1 MNLAL
6 LTHQFT
12 LIRNTNFQINFFTK
26 PYAALRM
33 AFSINEHLSNLN
45 DYHSLSKCKRLGC
58 SPFILSKKRAKNLFQ
73 GGLKIRNLDPPVQQ
87 GLPQR
92 GCPSEMLASSMTNL
106 FMNTSK
112 PNRLSNDKPGNATRE
127 RIRNVLGQASV
138 ANGSLGKLQPQA
150 VDLEEAVLGA
160 LMLEK
165 DALTIVIEI
174 LQVES
179 FYKESHQKIYE
190 AILQLFDN
198 SEPVDILTVTNQLR
212 KNGTLEFAGGS
223 FYISGLTQ
231 RVNSAANVEY
241 HARIVSEMAIKREL
255 ISIASEIEKEAYE
268 DTTDTFALLD
278 KTEQRIFNVSE
289 VNIRKNYSDMRS
301 MMREAIMELE
311 AKKHHKDGLTGVP
324 TGFTALDRLT
334 SGWQKSD
341 LVIIAARPAMGKCLG
356 KGTKVLMYDGSLKK
370 VEDVV
375 IGDLLMGDD
384 STPRRVLSLAR
395 GRERMYWIRQNR
407 GIDYRVNESHILSL
421 KRSRTE
427 SYHKNGDVLN
437 ISVRD
442 YLQKSEKFKSNYK
455 GYKVAVEYPQ
465 QPVTVS
471 PYFLGVWLGDGDT
484 NSSRI
489 TTNDPEIVVMLEEYA
504 DAIRQTG
511 KLATVSTYDYVGK
524 CNQSRG
530 EPYAITKGYQG
541 AGYDFS
547 LKDELRKLAVLGNKH
562 IPQHYLINDTKH
574 RLQLL
579 AGLVDSDGHYL
590 VQSNGYEITQKNKKL
605 AYQIKFLCDS
615 LGFRTSIRKKKAVIS
630 TIGYE
635 SEVYRVRFYGDVDRI
650 PVRIVRKKALPWNN
664 RINRPATWWQVT
676 GVAIEY
682 DQVDDYYGFTLDGNH
697 LFLLEDMTVTHN
709 TAFILTALRNAAV
722 NFNHSVAIFSLEMS
736 SIQLVNRL
744 ISAEAELESEK
755 IKKGKLADYEW
766 EQLYAKTAQ
775 LTEAQIF
782 IDDTPALSIRELRSK
797 CRRLKAQNDIQ
808 LIVIDYLQLMS
819 GDSSKGGGNREQEI
833 AAISRALKNI
843 AKELDVPVIALSQLS
858 RAVETRGGDK
868 RPQLSDLRESGCLT
882 GDALIFNAVTGE
894 QVPIAELVQRQE
906 AGTLDGFNTSAVDA
920 QWRLNNHQ
928 VSNAFYSGKKEVFA
942 LTTRSGRTI
951 KASGNHPFL
960 KLEGWKCL
968 DELQVGDKIAVP
980 RSLAVSNPTNPIS
993 EDELVLLAHE
1003 KKVPNAVFQCD
1014 SEHTALFLRHLWAT
1028 DGNIS
1033 SSQSSRSKREVLS
1046 VYYASSSRQL
1056 TQQVQHLLLRLGI
1069 LSTVREQTSQK
1080 YRSMFHVQVYGREEQ
1095 LKFLQQVGCYGHRG
1109 VNIPAYI
1116 AILEQIESNPN
1127 TGIILKE
1134 AWEEWIKQY
1143 KAISNI
1149 SWRQFAQA
1157 MNTQY
1162 CGSALFRRGISRMR
1176 MKQIHQILPF
1186 ATLRNLANSDVLWDE
1201 IVSIQPLG
1209 VQDVYDITV
1218 DEAHNFVANDII
1230 THNSIEQDADMVI
1243 FLYRPEYYGLTED
1256 SEGQPTQGIG
1266 EIIISKHRN
1275 GALDTVQLKFIGK
1288 YTKFTNLDE
1297 VDTGATYGSSL
1308 MSAEMGSEFN
1318 DPNVVTFA
1326 SKANNPRFNQEE
1338 DNKREEDNDDP
1349 PF

>member
-1 MNLAL
+1 
-6 LTHQFT
+6 
-12 LIRNTNFQINFFTK
+12 
-26 PYAALRM
+26 
-33 AFSINEHLSNLN
+33 
-45 DYHSLSKCKRLGC
+45 
-58 SPFILSKKRAKNLFQ
+58 
-73 GGLKIRNLDPPVQQ
+73 
-87 GLPQR
+87 
-92 GCPSEMLASSMTNL
+92 
-106 FMNTSK
+106 MNTPK
-112 PNRLSNDKPGNATRE
+112 PTRLSNDKPGNATRE

-138 ANGSLGKLQPQA
+138 ANGALGKLQPQA

-165 DALTIVIEI
+165 DALTTVIEI
-174 LQVES
+174 LQIES

-341 LVIIAARPAMGKCLG
+341 LVIIAARPAMGK
-356 KGTKVLMYDGSLKK
+356 
-370 VEDVV
+370 
-375 IGDLLMGDD
+375 
-384 STPRRVLSLAR
+384 
-395 GRERMYWIRQNR
+395 
-407 GIDYRVNESHILSL
+407 
-421 KRSRTE
+421 
-427 SYHKNGDVLN
+427 
-437 ISVRD
+437 
-442 YLQKSEKFKSNYK
+442 
-455 GYKVAVEYPQ
+455 
-465 QPVTVS
+465 
-471 PYFLGVWLGDGDT
+471 
-484 NSSRI
+484 
-489 TTNDPEIVVMLEEYA
+489 
-504 DAIRQTG
+504 
-511 KLATVSTYDYVGK
+511 
-524 CNQSRG
+524 
-530 EPYAITKGYQG
+530 
-541 AGYDFS
+541 
-547 LKDELRKLAVLGNKH
+547 
-562 IPQHYLINDTKH
+562 
-574 RLQLL
+574 
-579 AGLVDSDGHYL
+579 
-590 VQSNGYEITQKNKKL
+590 
-605 AYQIKFLCDS
+605 
-615 LGFRTSIRKKKAVIS
+615 
-630 TIGYE
+630 
-635 SEVYRVRFYGDVDRI
+635 
-650 PVRIVRKKALPWNN
+650 
-664 RINRPATWWQVT
+664 
-676 GVAIEY
+676 
-682 DQVDDYYGFTLDGNH
+682 
-697 LFLLEDMTVTHN
+697 

-882 GDALIFNAVTGE
+882 GDALVFNAVTGE

-906 AGTLDGFNTSAVDA
+906 AGTLDRFSTSAVDA

-960 KLEGWKCL
+960 KLDGWKYL
-968 DELQVGDKIAVP
+968 DELQVGNKIAVP
-980 RSLAVSNPTNPIS
+980 RSLSVSAPTNPIT
-993 EDELVLLAHE
+993 EDELILLAHLLGDGCILPRQPYHYTSADPANITVVRE
-1003 KKVPNAVFQCD
+1003 TAQWLFGIEGKIVQQGNWQHCYLPCPYRLTHGKKHPITQWYESLDLSRVRSYKKKIPSAVFQCD
-1014 SEHTALFLRHLWAT
+1014 SDRIALFLHHLWAT

-1033 SSQSSRSKREVLS
+1033 SSQSSRSKREVIS

-1056 TQQVQHLLLRLGI
+1056 AQQVQHLLLRLGI

-1095 LKFLQQVGCYGHRG
+1095 LKFLQQVGCYGQGG
-1109 VNIPAYI
+1109 VKIPYYI
-1116 AILEQIESNPN
+1116 EMLEQTESNPN
-1127 TGIILKE
+1127 TDIIPKE
-1134 AWEEWIKQY
+1134 AWEAYVSQY
-1143 KAISNI
+1143 KMMANI

-1157 MNTQY
+1157 TNTQY
-1162 CGSALFRRGISRMR
+1162 CGSALFKRGISRMR
-1176 MKQIHQILPF
+1176 MEQIYQVLPF
-1186 ATLRNLANSDVLWDE
+1186 ATLKNLADSDVLWDE
-1201 IVSIQPLG
+1201 IVSIESLG